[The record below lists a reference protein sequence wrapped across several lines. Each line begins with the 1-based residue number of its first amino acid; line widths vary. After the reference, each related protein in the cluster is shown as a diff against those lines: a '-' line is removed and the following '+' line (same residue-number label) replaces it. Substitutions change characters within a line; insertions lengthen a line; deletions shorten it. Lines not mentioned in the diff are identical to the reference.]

1 MSVARVCW
9 IAIPSS
15 EDARG
20 VLSVLEGARLPFP
33 IKRIFFM
40 HRVPPN
46 AERGGHAHPHT
57 DQVLIPVAGSF
68 RIEVSDGAQTETFML
83 DDAGRGLYLPR
94 LTWTRLLDFSPDCV
108 ALAVC
113 STEYEPSDVI
123 REWPVFVHHKRP
135 TSPGQTV
142 TEDRHG

>member
-1 MSVARVCW
+1 MSVAGVHW
-9 IAIPSS
+9 LDIPSS

-20 VLSVLEGARLPFP
+20 VLTVLEGALLPFS

-46 AERGGHAHPHT
+46 TERGGHAHPST
-57 DQVLIPVAGSF
+57 DQLLIPVAGHF
-68 RIEVSDGAQTETFML
+68 RIEVSDGAQREMFLL
-83 DDAGRGLYLPR
+83 DNACRGLYLPR

-113 STEYEPSDVI
+113 STEYVPSDVI
-123 REWPVFVHHKRP
+123 REWPDFLHHVRTDIARK
-135 TSPGQTV
+135 
-142 TEDRHG
+142 DRDKE